1 MTDFN
6 SLGLPEAI
14 LRALADQKHVT
25 PTKIQEAAIPA
36 ILAGND
42 VVGIA
47 QTGTGKTGAF
57 VLPLLARLSAEN
69 KRAPARGNH
78 VLILAP
84 TRELASQIED
94 SVRSYG
100 AYIRPRTAVVV
111 GGVAPGGQI
120 RAMANGLDIL
130 VATPGRLL
138 DHISTG
144 AATLAHTQAIVLDE
158 ADQMLDLG
166 FMPAIR
172 RLMAMLPRERQ
183 TILLSATMPKEIRQ
197 LASNFLRNPQEIAVA
212 PASKPIERIEQS
224 AIALDNQAK
233 RGVLGAI
240 LQSPDCTRAIVFTR
254 TKRGAD
260 RVSKFLDFARIP
272 CAAIHGNK
280 SQNQRERALDAFR
293 DGHIKVLVATDIAA
307 RGIDVDGVS
316 HVINYE
322 LPNVPEAYVHR
333 IGRTARAGKSGIAIA
348 LVAPDERA
356 FLRDIERL
364 TKLQVPFVTAPEG
377 IAMPA
382 MPEGASLNEPAERDP
397 RSFRGGRHGHG
408 NGHGH
413 GGQHRNGGQRHRGGN
428 RHGEQRH
435 GEQRHGGQHHH
446 GEQRHAQGE
455 ARPQEA
461 RGEQTQGQ
469 QPQGQQPQ
477 GQRHEHHRRA
487 DGQHAPHGHGK
498 GPHRGGPKRG
508 NHRGQGGKRHGHG
521 GGHGGGNQ
529 GGGHSGAHADF
540 VRSLTK

>member
-6 SLGLPEAI
+6 SLGLPESI
-14 LRALADQKHVT
+14 LRALADQKYTT

-42 VVGIA
+42 IVGIA
-47 QTGTGKTGAF
+47 QTGTGKTAAF
-57 VLPLLARLSAEN
+57 VLPLLARLATEN
-69 KRAPARGNH
+69 KRAPARANH

-111 GGVAPGGQI
+111 GGVSPGGQI

-240 LQSPDCTRAIVFTR
+240 LQGPDVTRAIVFTR

-364 TKLQVPFVTAPEG
+364 TKLQVPFVQAPEG

-408 NGHGH
+408 HGH
-413 GGQHRNGGQRHRGGN
+413 GGQHRNGGQRHRSGP

-435 GEQRHGGQHHH
+435 GEHRNGEQRH
-446 GEQRHAQGE
+446 GEQRPVHAPGNAQ
-455 ARPQEA
+455 PQDA
-461 RGEQTQGQ
+461 RGEQPQA
-469 QPQGQQPQ
+469 QPAP
-477 GQRHEHHRRA
+477 RHEHHRRA
-487 DGQHAPHGHGK
+487 DAPHGHQGQGK

-508 NHRGQGGKRHGHG
+508 NHRGQGGGKRHG
-521 GGHGGGNQ
+521 GGHGGN
-529 GGGHSGAHADF
+529 SGAHADF

>member
-1 MTDFN
+1 
-6 SLGLPEAI
+6 
-14 LRALADQKHVT
+14 
-25 PTKIQEAAIPA
+25 
-36 ILAGND
+36 
-42 VVGIA
+42 
-47 QTGTGKTGAF
+47 
-57 VLPLLARLSAEN
+57 
-69 KRAPARGNH
+69 
-78 VLILAP
+78 
-84 TRELASQIED
+84 
-94 SVRSYG
+94 
-100 AYIRPRTAVVV
+100 
-111 GGVAPGGQI
+111 
-120 RAMANGLDIL
+120 
-130 VATPGRLL
+130 
-138 DHISTG
+138 
-144 AATLAHTQAIVLDE
+144 
-158 ADQMLDLG
+158 MLDLG

-280 SQNQRERALDAFR
+280 SQNQRERALDSFR

-364 TKLQVPFVTAPEG
+364 TKLQVPFVAAPEG
-377 IAMPA
+377 IA

-397 RSFRGGRHGHG
+397 RSFRGGRHGNGHG
-408 NGHGH
+408 NGNGH
-413 GGQHRNGGQRHRGGN
+413 GGQHRSGGPRHRGGP
-428 RHGEQRH
+428 RHGEHRN
-435 GEQRHGGQHHH
+435 GEQRPVHV
-446 GEQRHAQGE
+446 QGD
-455 ARPQEA
+455 A
-461 RGEQTQGQ
+461 
-469 QPQGQQPQ
+469 QPQAARAEQPQAQPAQ

-487 DGQHAPHGHGK
+487 DGPNGHPHGHQGHGK

-508 NHRGQGGKRHGHG
+508 NHRGQGKRT
-521 GGHGGGNQ
+521 GGHQGGGN

-540 VRSLTK
+540 VRSLAK

>member
-1 MTDFN
+1 MSDFN

-57 VLPLLARLSAEN
+57 VLPLLARLASEN
-69 KRAPARGNH
+69 KRAPARGSH

-100 AYIRPRTAVVV
+100 AYVRPRTAVVV

-144 AATLAHTQAIVLDE
+144 AATLAHTQVIVLDE

-280 SQNQRERALDAFR
+280 SQNQRERALDSFR

-364 TKLQVPFVTAPEG
+364 TKLQVPFVAAPEG
-377 IAMPA
+377 IAMP
-382 MPEGASLNEPAERDP
+382 EGASLSEPAERDP
-397 RSFRGGRHGHG
+397 RSFRGGRHGNGHG
-408 NGHGH
+408 NGNGH
-413 GGQHRNGGQRHRGGN
+413 GGQHRSGGPRHRGGP
-428 RHGEQRH
+428 RHGEQRNGEQRH
-435 GEQRHGGQHHH
+435 GEQRPVHV
-446 GEQRHAQGE
+446 QGD
-455 ARPQEA
+455 A
-461 RGEQTQGQ
+461 
-469 QPQGQQPQ
+469 QPQAARAEQPQAQPAQ

-487 DGQHAPHGHGK
+487 DGPNGHPHGHQGHGK

-508 NHRGQGGKRHGHG
+508 NHRGQGKRT
-521 GGHGGGNQ
+521 GGHQGGGN

-540 VRSLTK
+540 VRSLAK

>member
-1 MTDFN
+1 MTDFTN
-6 SLGLPEAI
+6 LGLPEAI

-57 VLPLLARLSAEN
+57 VLPLLARLAAEN
-69 KRAPARGNH
+69 KRAPARANH

-100 AYIRPRTAVVV
+100 AYVRPRTAVVV

-144 AATLAHTQAIVLDE
+144 AATLAHTQVIVLDE

-364 TKLQVPFVTAPEG
+364 TKLQVPFVPAPEG

-408 NGHGH
+408 HGH

-435 GEQRHGGQHHH
+435 GEQRHG
-446 GEQRHAQGE
+446 EQRHAQGE
-455 ARPQEA
+455 ARPQES
-461 RGEQTQGQ
+461 RGEPAQGQ
-469 QPQGQQPQ
+469 QPQAQPAP
-477 GQRHEHHRRA
+477 RHEHHRRA
-487 DGQHAPHGHGK
+487 DAPHGHPHGHQGHGK

-521 GGHGGGNQ
+521 GGHGGGQ
-529 GGGHSGAHADF
+529 GGPSGAHADF